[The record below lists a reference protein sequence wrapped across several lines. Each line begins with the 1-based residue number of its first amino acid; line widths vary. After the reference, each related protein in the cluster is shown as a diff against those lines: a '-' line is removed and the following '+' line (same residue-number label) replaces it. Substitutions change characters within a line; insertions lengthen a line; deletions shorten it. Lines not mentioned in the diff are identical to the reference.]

1 MVRSMQLDFST
12 LFELNKSKKTKKE
25 IFLAQMEKAI
35 PWKRLI
41 KLINPH
47 YTKTD
52 ISKGGRPQYPLEK
65 MLRIYFLQQWYS
77 LSDPGVEEFLYDIPI
92 ARAFA
97 QVDLNKIPDETTIL
111 NFRRLL
117 ENHALTK
124 QLFADINAYLVEQG
138 VRISKGTIVDAT
150 IINAP
155 SSTKNKDNKRDE
167 EMASTRKN
175 NNYHFGAKL
184 HIGVDLDSCLI
195 HTATVTPAN
204 ESDVGQAP
212 HLIRESDEVFMGD
225 AGYTGDKHKKKARK
239 EGKIFLV
246 NDKRKPKHT
255 KHKRINL
262 SASQKKRNRKISKIR
277 SKVEHC
283 FRVIKCQFGYRKA
296 KYKGLAKNEAQMFT
310 LLALT
315 NIYMQRKRLIA

>member
-1 MVRSMQLDFST
+1 MQLDFSN

-52 ISKGGRPQYPLEK
+52 TSKGGRPQYPLEK

-155 SSTKNKDNKRDE
+155 
-167 EMASTRKN
+167 
-175 NNYHFGAKL
+175 HQ
-184 HIGVDLDSCLI
+184 
-195 HTATVTPAN
+195 P
-204 ESDVGQAP
+204 
-212 HLIRESDEVFMGD
+212 
-225 AGYTGDKHKKKARK
+225 
-239 EGKIFLV
+239 
-246 NDKRKPKHT
+246 
-255 KHKRINL
+255 
-262 SASQKKRNRKISKIR
+262 KIR
-277 SKVEHC
+277 I
-283 FRVIKCQFGYRKA
+283 IKGMKKWHPPEKIITIILVLSYI
-296 KYKGLAKNEAQMFT
+296 LAWT
-310 LLALT
+310 
-315 NIYMQRKRLIA
+315 